1 MREIMMMQA
10 LNEALR
16 EEMRRDETV
25 FILGEDVQGGAFL
38 VTGMGLVQEFGVDRV
53 MDTPISE
60 TAIAGA
66 AVGAAMAGY
75 RPVADL
81 QFADFLFICGDEI
94 FNKAAKWRFTHGGKM
109 KLPLVIFATIGGYGS
124 FGCEHSQSPESIVMH
139 NPGLKLA
146 LPSTPYD
153 GKGLLKT
160 AIRDDDPVV
169 FFYHKQLL
177 AETGEVPEE
186 EYTIPFGV
194 ADTKREE
201 FARAVQSLLRGDE
214 EHLEVW
220 GLAIDVNLTSAE
232 QGRTAEA
239 IAHLREALRIKPDYP
254 DARGNLDTLLGIR
267 DNIDKDIAQLQEL
280 LVIHPQEPLLYDTLG
295 NLYKRKGEFPK
306 AVAAY
311 QKALSFQSTYL
322 PALNDLGLTYAL
334 RGDYEDAVSCF
345 KKTITLQPNAPEAYY
360 YLAGIYARQNKIADA
375 LQWLEQAV
383 KKGFNDWELLK
394 TDPNM
399 ENIKD
404 SAYYQRLVTSDTR

>member
-16 EEMRRDETV
+16 EEMQRDEAV

-177 AETGEVPEE
+177 AEMGHVPEE

-194 ADTKREE
+194 ADIKQEGNDVTVIATAYQVKLALQVADELKEKYSVEVIDPRTLEPLDMDTIVRSVDKTGRVVIVDEDTKRCGVTSEIAMQIME
-201 FARAVQSLLRGDE
+201 NAFDSL
-214 EHLEVW
+214 
-220 GLAIDVNLTSAE
+220 
-232 QGRTAEA
+232 
-239 IAHLREALRIKPDYP
+239 
-254 DARGNLDTLLGIR
+254 DAPIQR
-267 DNIDKDIAQLQEL
+267 
-280 LVIHPQEPLLYDTLG
+280 
-295 NLYKRKGEFPK
+295 
-306 AVAAY
+306 VAAANFPIPAGFMEEY
-311 QKALSFQSTYL
+311 VL
-322 PALNDLGLTYAL
+322 PQPRDIVAAI
-334 RGDYEDAVSCF
+334 EAV
-345 KKTITLQPNAPEAYY
+345 
-360 YLAGIYARQNKIADA
+360 
-375 LQWLEQAV
+375 
-383 KKGFNDWELLK
+383 
-394 TDPNM
+394 M
-399 ENIKD
+399 E
-404 SAYYQRLVTSDTR
+404 